1 MLVSVPEAPC
11 RMQESGQLHLAIQM
25 HYAAL
30 MISRHTSGTLLLPA
44 LDSYPWATWE
54 NGSMSSSPSSL
65 RSSQAK
71 ASLIVIL
78 VVALAVFNWMAPSH
92 HVILHNV
99 LHHLNILPFMLA
111 GMFFGWRG
119 ALKTI
124 LLATVL
130 QGPSI
135 YRHWFQEPLDAQDQ
149 VVEISTF
156 GMAAVIAG
164 LLADRERTQRRRVEA
179 TKVELEHV
187 YTELQQNI
195 DQLRKTERLTAAGQL
210 SASLAHEIRN
220 PLASISGAAGILARG
235 QVSAEARTECLEIL
249 TKESQR
255 LNKLLTNFL
264 DFARPR
270 LPRLQRAEPL
280 ELIQSVTALAQ
291 HTATRQGVKLQ
302 LISEGQ
308 PREIECDPEQ
318 IKQLLLNL
326 ILNAIQATDGAGT
339 VVIRTLFTEDSVCVD
354 VCDSGAGIAAEDRE
368 RIFDPFFTTKENGTG
383 LGLAIALN
391 IATQHGGMVACRPNT
406 DGGCVF
412 RMELPALATTSQR
425 SARAEVL

>member
-1 MLVSVPEAPC
+1 
-11 RMQESGQLHLAIQM
+11 
-25 HYAAL
+25 
-30 MISRHTSGTLLLPA
+30 
-44 LDSYPWATWE
+44 
-54 NGSMSSSPSSL
+54 
-65 RSSQAK
+65 
-71 ASLIVIL
+71 
-78 VVALAVFNWMAPSH
+78 
-92 HVILHNV
+92 
-99 LHHLNILPFMLA
+99 MLA

-156 GMAAVIAG
+156 GLAAVIAG
-164 LLADRERTQRRRVEA
+164 LLADRERTQRKRVEA

-195 DQLRKTERLTAAGQL
+195 DQLKKTERLTAAGQL

-264 DFARPR
+264 DFARPAFAPPPAGR
-270 LPRLQRAEPL
+270 TAGASPVGHRTGPTHRQPPGRNAPIDLRRA
-280 ELIQSVTALAQ
+280 
-291 HTATRQGVKLQ
+291 
-302 LISEGQ
+302 
-308 PREIECDPEQ
+308 
-318 IKQLLLNL
+318 
-326 ILNAIQATDGAGT
+326 
-339 VVIRTLFTEDSVCVD
+339 
-354 VCDSGAGIAAEDRE
+354 AARDR
-368 RIFDPFFTTKENGTG
+368 
-383 LGLAIALN
+383 
-391 IATQHGGMVACRPNT
+391 V
-406 DGGCVF
+406 
-412 RMELPALATTSQR
+412 R
-425 SARAEVL
+425 SRAD